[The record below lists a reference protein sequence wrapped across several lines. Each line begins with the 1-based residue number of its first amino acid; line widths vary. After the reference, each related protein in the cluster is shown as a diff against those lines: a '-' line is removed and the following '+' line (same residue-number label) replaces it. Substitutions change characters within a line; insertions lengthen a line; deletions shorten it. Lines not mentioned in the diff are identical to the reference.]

1 MNKFNRADKTLC
13 VLFVCFLVLLALRV
27 NYPQYLIFELLLF
40 CSEASLVGGI
50 ADWFAVTALFKKP
63 LGFPWHTAI
72 LPRRRKV
79 FMNSCI
85 KMLQTEFLSKR
96 KIYKRICNADIL
108 SKGLNWLR
116 RPENKLYVVHLIMN
130 FLVEKI
136 AQLDIKSIS
145 IKYSEKFAQ
154 ILLNESMFEVSNKLL
169 GFLAKEDNAQ
179 VAVDKGIVFL
189 KTYFSGRE
197 GKQRIDSFL
206 ENYQKQYESG
216 LGGFMLSLA
225 LATNAL
231 DPEELSLVI
240 HERILTLLEEA
251 EDKNGELCT
260 HLIDL
265 YADLLNSVNQD
276 EAWLNSLENLREG
289 FVELGG
295 IERILYN
302 ILHNLCDYLLTNSHE
317 GNKLHLAVEQIFSH
331 EIDRCIEKLNTNNEF
346 KSNINRFV
354 LDVVHRSALKG
365 EDLILELARKFLEG
379 LTDEQLNELVY
390 DKVET
395 DMIWIRLNGSIVG
408 GIIGFFAF
416 WILYIVR

>member
-251 EDKNGELCT
+251 EDKNGELYT

-317 GNKLHLAVEQIFSH
+317 GNKLHLAVEQIFSQ

>member
-251 EDKNGELCT
+251 EDKNGELYI

-317 GNKLHLAVEQIFSH
+317 GNKLHLAVEQIFSQ

>member
-251 EDKNGELCT
+251 EDKNGELYT